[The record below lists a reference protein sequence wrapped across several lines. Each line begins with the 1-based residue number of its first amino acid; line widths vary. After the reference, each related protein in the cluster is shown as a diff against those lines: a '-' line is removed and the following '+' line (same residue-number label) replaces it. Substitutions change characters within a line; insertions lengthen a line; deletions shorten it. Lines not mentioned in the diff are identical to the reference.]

1 MRPHTP
7 RAWAGAVAA
16 MLVLS
21 LPVAA
26 QTQETAGQVQVVVG
40 AAQLIDLSGKARPIE
55 RGAEIRQG
63 DRIVTEDG
71 ALVQMKMTDG
81 ALVSV
86 RTNTDV
92 TVEKYKHD
100 EKSAQNSN
108 MLLKLAR
115 GALRSITGL
124 IGGSNPDAYKIVT
137 PTATIGIRGTDHEP
151 VFIPEPKPGETPLA
165 PPGTYDKVNSGATR
179 IITSLGNVDIK
190 PGQVGFVPATPG
202 VVPKVLPAVP
212 DFFKKLDPK
221 VDASSRAPANVKET
235 GNAKLLNRPLLQ
247 PALEADVKSL
257 GTLDNLKTEKTLSP
271 ALLESAPTLQTPLKT
286 EAATAIQPAS
296 TLPTLQTKT
305 IQPTTT
311 ILQPTA
317 IIQPTT
323 TLTAPTAIQPA
334 PTIQPTTTINPLLV
348 PKTTTTTILK

>member
-190 PGQVGFVPATPG
+190 PGQVGFVPVAPG
-202 VVPKVLPAVP
+202 VVPKLLPAVP
-212 DFFKKLDPK
+212 DFFKQLDPK
-221 VDASSRAPANVKET
+221 GDASSRAPANPKEA

-247 PALEADVKSL
+247 PALGADVKSL
-257 GTLDNLKTEKTLSP
+257 GTLENLKTEKTLSP

-286 EAATAIQPAS
+286 EAA
-296 TLPTLQTKT
+296 PTLQTTT

-311 ILQPTA
+311 ILQPAT
-317 IIQPTT
+317 IQPST